1 MNRKYNTQYFLEKIN
16 KIRNLFPLCNITTDI
31 MVGFNGETEDD
42 FKEEYEFIKNI
53 GFGEMH
59 VFPYSRRP
67 NTKAYKMD
75 KIVSNSIKDFRKKQ
89 LQTLNEIMAIDYRNK
104 FLNET
109 VEVIVEKNINGI
121 AYGHSRN
128 YLQVEFK
135 SKIAK
140 ENDLV
145 KLRIVEVGYP
155 ISKGEI
161 HEIY

>member
-1 MNRKYNTQYFLEKIN
+1 
-16 KIRNLFPLCNITTDI
+16 
-31 MVGFNGETEDD
+31 
-42 FKEEYEFIKNI
+42 
-53 GFGEMH
+53 
-59 VFPYSRRP
+59 
-67 NTKAYKMD
+67 
-75 KIVSNSIKDFRKKQ
+75 
-89 LQTLNEIMAIDYRNK
+89 MAIDYRNK